1 MPLYNDIVQLD
12 KQRKMNAV
20 RYTEASIEIEND
32 YLSQEE
38 EYRARIGY
46 LTKQEKLKGLY
57 EKELRLNHL
66 ICRYKFTAR
75 ASQYGLLTPV
85 EIDAI
90 LETLKREIRKELD
103 DYTDEY
109 LHFYPGA
116 DLGSLPIYA
125 TGKAA
130 INHIPRDDDSEKTL
144 STPAKWFK
152 DNQSKEIDN
161 LSNGKIFIGHGLAM
175 SIIEKENEVL
185 PLSKEN
191 KYLYRLAVGLHLI
204 ADDESRE
211 QRASEIRGFL
221 TSALEDD
228 KYTSKEDNK
237 IVVDFIRAVVG
248 NEDSKS
254 IEDKQ
259 SFVLRAET
267 K

>member
-1 MPLYNDIVQLD
+1 MPLYNDIVKLD
-12 KQRKMNAV
+12 KQRKMNAK
-20 RYTEASIEIEND
+20 RYTEASMEIENAAF
-32 YLSQEE
+32 SQEE

-46 LTKQEKLKGLY
+46 LTKQEELKDLY
-57 EKELRLNHL
+57 KKELRLNHL
-66 ICRYKFTAR
+66 ICRYKFTAKAR
-75 ASQYGLLTPV
+75 QYGSLSPV
-85 EIDAI
+85 EIDEI
-90 LETLKREIRKELD
+90 LETLKCEIGKELD

-116 DLGSLPIYA
+116 DLGSLPIYT

-130 INHIPRDDDSEKTL
+130 INHIPEADDSGKTL

-204 ADDESRE
+204 ANDESRE
-211 QRASEIRGFL
+211 QKATEIRGFL
-221 TSALEDD
+221 QSTLGDD
-228 KYTSKEDNK
+228 KYTSNEDNK

-248 NEDSKS
+248 NEEAKT
-254 IEDKQ
+254 I
-259 SFVLRAET
+259 ET
-267 K
+267 KQELLFNTKKQ